1 VSAPELTVATA
12 PIDRTLRLPATPVS
26 VRAARELAEE
36 AAAAYGLDE
45 MCTYE
50 FKLAAS
56 EAVANA
62 IEHGLPCDD
71 GRIGMHVHDQFPGC
85 LTLSVCDCGS
95 FIHRQ
100 VDLIDMPERGRG
112 LEVIAVLMD
121 EFEVL
126 PRTAGTAVRMRKRR
140 RP

>member
-1 VSAPELTVATA
+1 VSAAHAAVRSA
-12 PIDRTLRLPATPVS
+12 IDRTVRLRATPLS
-26 VRAARELAEE
+26 VRTARDLAEE

-45 MCTYE
+45 EGRYE

-62 IEHGLPCDD
+62 IEHGMPCDD
-71 GRIGMHVHDQFPGC
+71 GRIGVHVHDQFPGC
-85 LTLSVCDCGS
+85 LTLCVCDCGR
-95 FIHRQ
+95 FIPRPP
-100 VDLIDMPERGRG
+100 DPIEMPERGRG

-126 PRTAGTAVRMRKRR
+126 PRTAGTAVCMRKRR
-140 RP
+140 RR

>member
-1 VSAPELTVATA
+1 VSATQAAATTT
-12 PIDRTLRLPATPVS
+12 IDRTVRLLATPVS
-26 VRAARELAEE
+26 VRTARELAEE
-36 AAAAYGLDE
+36 AATAYGLDDE
-45 MCTYE
+45 GSYE

-71 GRIGMHVHDQFPGC
+71 GRIGIHVHDQFPDC
-85 LTLSVCDCGS
+85 LTLCVCDCGT
-95 FIHRQ
+95 FVPRAADP
-100 VDLIDMPERGRG
+100 VDMPERGRG
-112 LEVIAVLMD
+112 LEVISVLMD
-121 EFEVL
+121 EVEFL